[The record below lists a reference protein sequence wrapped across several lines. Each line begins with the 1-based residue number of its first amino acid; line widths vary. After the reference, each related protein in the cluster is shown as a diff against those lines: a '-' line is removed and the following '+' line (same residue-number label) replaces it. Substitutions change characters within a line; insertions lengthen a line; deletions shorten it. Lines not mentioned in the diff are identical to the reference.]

1 MYQYILPLIPLR
13 YSPIYRE
20 LLLIHRIVIYIY
32 ILYSYSMVNTLNW
45 YINIRD
51 IIREYFKECNTINHD
66 IYIYYSIVF
75 MYSETLLFMVL
86 LWYIFHII
94 LSYYYIYIDTIL
106 ILEPYEL
113 AHGTTLLLSSAS
125 ISMGHVYIIRV

>member
-1 MYQYILPLIPLR
+1 
-13 YSPIYRE
+13 
-20 LLLIHRIVIYIY
+20 
-32 ILYSYSMVNTLNW
+32 MVNTLNW